1 MASSSGPVGG
11 GGGGGGGGG
20 EAAKATFTSLRA
32 PVLPNRRWGVDEE
45 NEGVGM
51 TQTTALHTLAH
62 GRQRA
67 LLVGGWLAC
76 PAARGKMVPY
86 VAVAFVAKLR

>member
-1 MASSSGPVGG
+1 
-11 GGGGGGGGG
+11 
-20 EAAKATFTSLRA
+20 
-32 PVLPNRRWGVDEE
+32 
-45 NEGVGM
+45 M
-51 TQTTALHTLAH
+51 TQTKALHTLAH